1 MAEWLKATDC
11 KSVLARVRWFESTP
25 AHHLKDSFGGLFLKV
40 EVLVFKLLVS
50 LIVVLLT
57 LGVIIIEPKMHKPV
71 IFGSKP
77 IVTETTDIVKPEP
90 VKISPQNT
98 NLIREEYM
106 RSVKMRNKQKEA
118 LIPVEPN
125 QIKKNKKSAKVE
137 RITDVPHPVKKSEEK
152 TSFSLSQFNDIIM
165 WNKWRADICNTISNH
180 SLEEQSYSLEEGI
193 LFKYSFY
200 VDNNKHITNVHVY
213 LAKGRSTPI
222 VQESIR
228 DIRRNILLLEG
239 KNILTYPEGSKRTSV
254 RVEGGIET
262 AGYNASVGPNAFSD
276 IEFK

>member
-1 MAEWLKATDC
+1 M
-11 KSVLARVRWFESTP
+11 
-25 AHHLKDSFGGLFLKV
+25 
-40 EVLVFKLLVS
+40 
-50 LIVVLLT
+50 
-57 LGVIIIEPKMHKPV
+57 
-71 IFGSKP
+71 
-77 IVTETTDIVKPEP
+77 
-90 VKISPQNT
+90 
-98 NLIREEYM
+98 
-106 RSVKMRNKQKEA
+106 
-118 LIPVEPN
+118 
-125 QIKKNKKSAKVE
+125 
-137 RITDVPHPVKKSEEK
+137 
-152 TSFSLSQFNDIIM
+152 
-165 WNKWRADICNTISNH
+165 
-180 SLEEQSYSLEEGI
+180 EEGI